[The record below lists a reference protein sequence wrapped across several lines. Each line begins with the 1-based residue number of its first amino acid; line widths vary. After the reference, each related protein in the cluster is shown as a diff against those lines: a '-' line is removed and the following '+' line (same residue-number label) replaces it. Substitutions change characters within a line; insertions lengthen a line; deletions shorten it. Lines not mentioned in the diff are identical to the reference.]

1 MVRKLLCLICFVFVA
16 MLLVPANA
24 LAVLNDNFEGYA
36 TGMVDVVTGGNWVG
50 MYTAPATNNPY
61 ANIVADA
68 GGNPAQAIGLSNI
81 GGTSPPLPSGVYR
94 NLGAAGS
101 ITPDGTVRTMSL
113 RFNVP
118 NIGTSGSY
126 VNQSI
131 GLTDVDAPVNGG
143 DFSLF
148 GPQIGFGVSFT
159 GAPVGTLNM
168 KSQYSSGTSYYT
180 LAVGA
185 SNPVALQLTA
195 GTWYNLWVDVTNYA
209 GATIDTYQMYIQG
222 GDIAVQTQLYRLNS
236 TINVF
241 NFRKQVCD
249 TLDTFIWKAQAPG
262 SGTNPELRIDDFA
275 IPEPATMVLLGLGS
289 LALLKRRKS

>member
-1 MVRKLLCLICFVFVA
+1 MVRKLLCLICFIFVA
-16 MLLVPANA
+16 MLFMPANA
-24 LAVLNDNFEGYA
+24 LALMDNFESYA
-36 TGMVDVVTGGNWVG
+36 LGMVDVVTGGNWVG

-61 ANIVADA
+61 ANIVVDA
-68 GGNPAQAIGLSNI
+68 GGNQAIGLSNI

-94 NLGAAGS
+94 NLGPNGS
-101 ITPDGTVRTMSL
+101 ITPDGGVRTMLL

-118 NIGTSGSY
+118 NIGTTGSY

-131 GLTDVDAPVNGG
+131 GLTDVDAPINGG

-148 GPQIGFGVSFT
+148 GPQTGFGVGFT
-159 GAPVGTLNM
+159 NAPAGTLNM

-180 LAVGA
+180 LALGPNNA
-185 SNPVALQLTA
+185 TALQLSA
-195 GTWYNLWVDVTNYA
+195 ATWYTLWVDVTNNT

-222 GDIAVQTQLYRLNS
+222 GDIVAQTQLYRYNS
-236 TINVF
+236 TVNVF
-241 NFRKQVCD
+241 NFRKQLCD

-262 SGTNPELRIDDFA
+262 SGINPELRIDDLF
-275 IPEPATMVLLGLGS
+275 ISPEPATMVLLGLGS